1 MVCAR
6 YEVST
11 AAYLMFWVFWDV
23 TQIQEYNITYQKTWV
38 ANRALDP
45 WRWRQYVPSKYGES
59 VTLLLNVATQKT
71 RLLYIRTVE
80 SHILHNLCDADSWS
94 NFTMQMVCF
103 KNDLLWNVS
112 DNSTLYTYEY
122 FSPCLHRIKLEWNT

>member
-1 MVCAR
+1 MVGAR

-11 AAYLMFWVFWDV
+11 AAYLMYWVFWDV
-23 TQIQEYNITYQKTWV
+23 WQIQEYSITYQKTWR

-45 WRWRQYVPSKYGES
+45 WRWRQYVLLKCGES

-80 SHILHNLCDADSWS
+80 SHILPNLCDADSW
-94 NFTMQMVCF
+94 
-103 KNDLLWNVS
+103 
-112 DNSTLYTYEY
+112 
-122 FSPCLHRIKLEWNT
+122 